1 MQKGILIIEDEE
13 IMRVTLGDFL
23 TSKNYTVFLAETGT
37 EGLELYR
44 SEKPRLVVTDVRLPD
59 INGLDILKRLKEMD
73 PDVMVIVITAYG
85 TIKDAVDAIKS
96 GAYDYITKPFSLDEF
111 ELIVKRALEV
121 ITLKEENILLRE
133 RIAQCMCYPDLVAE
147 SERMRKVC
155 DLIAKVAK
163 TDTTVLILGES
174 GTGKELVASVIH
186 RESYRKDAPFVAIN
200 CAALPEQLIE
210 SELFG
215 YEKGAFT
222 GAHRAKP
229 GKFELAHGGTI
240 FLDEIGDLPLQAQAK
255 ILRVIQD
262 GTFERLGGTRT
273 IRTDTRVIAA
283 TNRDL
288 ERDVK
293 EGRFREDLYWRLKV
307 VPIYLPP
314 LRERKEDILP
324 LAEFFLQRY
333 NQKHGRNL
341 TLSPKT
347 KTALLSYSFPGNV
360 RELENLIERLV
371 TLAEGPRIE
380 LEDLPEEIRT
390 FSETPVETSLQ
401 SVTERAEREHI
412 LRVLKSTGGNKTRA
426 AELLGISRKT
436 LWEKM
441 RHYGIG

>member
-1 MQKGILIIEDEE
+1 
-13 IMRVTLGDFL
+13 
-23 TSKNYTVFLAETGT
+23 
-37 EGLELYR
+37 
-44 SEKPRLVVTDVRLPD
+44 
-59 INGLDILKRLKEMD
+59 
-73 PDVMVIVITAYG
+73 
-85 TIKDAVDAIKS
+85 
-96 GAYDYITKPFSLDEF
+96 
-111 ELIVKRALEV
+111 
-121 ITLKEENILLRE
+121 
-133 RIAQCMCYPDLVAE
+133 
-147 SERMRKVC
+147 
-155 DLIAKVAK
+155 
-163 TDTTVLILGES
+163 
-174 GTGKELVASVIH
+174 
-186 RESYRKDAPFVAIN
+186 
-200 CAALPEQLIE
+200 
-210 SELFG
+210 
-215 YEKGAFT
+215 
-222 GAHRAKP
+222 
-229 GKFELAHGGTI
+229 
-240 FLDEIGDLPLQAQAK
+240 
-255 ILRVIQD
+255 
-262 GTFERLGGTRT
+262 TFERLGGTRT

-341 TLSPKT
+341 TLSPKA
-347 KTALLSYSFPGNV
+347 KTALLNYSFPGNV